1 MYSIGRVIST
11 NSCNAHEG
19 IHQVN
24 RKYRKFFVFVQVMLA
39 PLVDIALK
47 VSQLQEKTGRTG
59 PTVIT

>member
-1 MYSIGRVIST
+1 MYSIGRVVST
-11 NSCNAHEG
+11 NSCDTHEG
-19 IHQVN
+19 LHQAN
-24 RKYRKFFVFVQVMLA
+24 TQYRRFFVFVQVMLA